1 MTTADRSD
9 SEGPFGFPGPVEII
23 AHRGFSA
30 RAPENTWAALDAG
43 LSAGADAVEFD
54 LHPASD
60 GTPYLLHDETLDR
73 TTSGTGPVHLH
84 TPAELDTLDA
94 GSWFDPAFVGEPI
107 PSLASVMTS
116 LRGRVGRIYAE
127 VKRTRPGD
135 DMSSVVEAVQKAGLF
150 EHIVFISMD
159 WGALD
164 QIRSLQPGARIGYI
178 VEARSR
184 VDEARERAKD
194 DSDAMLDF
202 DARVLLGDPRI
213 AERCREVDIALAC
226 WTVNARSVAQ
236 SMLDMGVPRITTNEV
251 ADLLEWKE
259 SLKPT
264 SPENAR

>member
-1 MTTADRSD
+1 
-9 SEGPFGFPGPVEII
+9 
-23 AHRGFSA
+23 
-30 RAPENTWAALDAG
+30 
-43 LSAGADAVEFD
+43 
-54 LHPASD
+54 
-60 GTPYLLHDETLDR
+60 
-73 TTSGTGPVHLH
+73 
-84 TPAELDTLDA
+84 
-94 GSWFDPAFVGEPI
+94 
-107 PSLASVMTS
+107 MTS

-127 VKRTRPGD
+127 VKRTSSGNE
-135 DMSSVVEAVQKAGLF
+135 MSSVVAAVHKAGLF
-150 EHIVFISMD
+150 EHTVFISMD

-202 DARVLLGDPRI
+202 DARILLGDPRI

-226 WTVNARSVAQ
+226 WTVNATSVAR

-259 SLKPT
+259 SLNPT